1 MKAQLLSKTSPDGMA
16 EEGILPQAFGGL
28 LDLFSTLSW
37 QVLRRLVDSRR
48 QVKTAMKAAGA
59 LPSQVHFAVLCE
71 EKSSKVLQVLEIRQ
85 KATKVKLLFISVRP

>member
-1 MKAQLLSKTSPDGMA
+1 M
-16 EEGILPQAFGGL
+16 
-28 LDLFSTLSW
+28 
-37 QVLRRLVDSRR
+37 DSRR